1 MEVLGILQIGHGMNL
16 IIMEGMNMVWYSTGT
31 GHWES
36 GMMLIRG
43 AGILLLFV
51 NINIDTN

>member
-1 MEVLGILQIGHGMNL
+1 MVVLGVIKIGRRGNL
-16 IIMEGMNMVWYSTGT
+16 IIIKGMNMVWYSTGT
-31 GHWES
+31 GHLES